1 MAWVERAVVS
11 DGIRLTVRDHGGPG
25 APVLLLHGLAGH
37 CGEWDAVTEGLSE
50 YRVVALDQRGHGASE
65 RRPAGVSRA
74 AYVADVAAVI
84 DALGLDRPVLV
95 GQSLGGHTAVLAA
108 AAHSGLVRALVMI
121 EAGPGGVGPGVPHEI
136 GEWLAS
142 WPVPFA
148 SRTAAAEFFGGGRA
162 GDGWAAGLEH
172 RADGWWPRFEPGL
185 VVESLTELSR
195 GTFWQEWT
203 QVRCPTLVL
212 LAESGFISAEEA
224 RRMARTRPDAAI
236 VTVPGA
242 GHDVHLDQPRAVRN
256 AITDFLA
263 GARIRPDEDR
273 TADESP

>member
-95 GQSLGGHTAVLAA
+95 GQSLGGHTAMLAA
-108 AAHSGLVRALVMI
+108 AAHPGRVRALVMI
-121 EAGPGGVGPGVPHEI
+121 EAGPGGVGPRVSHEI
-136 GEWLAS
+136 GEGLA
-142 WPVPFA
+142 PLARPLPPP
-148 SRTAAAEFFGGGRA
+148 TAAAGVFRGR
-162 GDGWAAGLEH
+162 
-172 RADGWWPRFEPGL
+172 
-185 VVESLTELSR
+185 
-195 GTFWQEWT
+195 
-203 QVRCPTLVL
+203 
-212 LAESGFISAEEA
+212 
-224 RRMARTRPDAAI
+224 
-236 VTVPGA
+236 
-242 GHDVHLDQPRAVRN
+242 
-256 AITDFLA
+256 
-263 GARIRPDEDR
+263 
-273 TADESP
+273 